1 MNYFAHGR
9 RFLADPYFLAGTAV
23 PDWLSVVN
31 RKSRARQRL
40 ALPFTDHEDPRIGA
54 VARGIV
60 QHHRDDHWF
69 HQTRAF
75 AELNLR
81 FTVAFREILA
91 PDPGFRPS
99 FLGHILVELLLDA
112 VLIEQAPEQLD
123 AYYSAME
130 TVSPEEIAAAVNRM
144 ITCQTGML
152 AMFIPRFSAA
162 RFLYDYGEDDKLLF
176 RLNNVMRRV
185 RLAALPRQVISF
197 FPEARRLVRQRRD
210 ELLAGEGPA
219 VEGPADEVV
228 Q

>member
-9 RFLADPYFLAGTAV
+9 RFLANPHFLVGTAV

-31 RKSRARQRL
+31 RRARARERL
-40 ALPFTDHEDPRIGA
+40 ALPFVDHEDSEIA
-54 VARGIV
+54 ELARGIV

-81 FTVAFREILA
+81 FTVAFREMLD

-99 FLGHILVELLLDA
+99 FLGHILVELLLDS
-112 VLIEQAPEQLD
+112 VLIEQTPSQLD
-123 AYYSAME
+123 AYYAAIE
-130 TVSPEEIAAAVNRM
+130 TVSPEEIAATVNQM

-185 RLAALPRQVISF
+185 RLAPLPKRIVSF
-197 FPEARRLVRQRRD
+197 FPQARKLVKQRKD
-210 ELLAGEGPA
+210 ELLAGESA
-219 VEGPADEVV
+219 M
-228 Q
+228 

>member
-9 RFLADPYFLAGTAV
+9 RFLGDPHFLVGTAV

-31 RKSRARQRL
+31 RRARARERL
-40 ALPFTDHEDPRIGA
+40 ALPFVDNEDRNIA
-54 VARGIV
+54 AIAQGIV

-75 AELNLR
+75 AELNLQ
-81 FTVAFREILA
+81 FTVTLRNMLE

-99 FLGHILVELLLDA
+99 FLGHILVELLLDSA
-112 VLIEQAPEQLD
+112 LIEQSPGQLD
-123 AYYSAME
+123 AYYAAIES
-130 TVSPEEIAAAVNRM
+130 VSPVEISATVNQM

-152 AMFIPRFSAA
+152 AFFIPRFSAA

-185 RLAALPRQVISF
+185 RLAPLPKEILTF
-197 FPEARRLVRQRRD
+197 FPEARKLVKERQD
-210 ELLAGEGPA
+210 ELLAGEDA
-219 VEGPADEVV
+219 M
-228 Q
+228 